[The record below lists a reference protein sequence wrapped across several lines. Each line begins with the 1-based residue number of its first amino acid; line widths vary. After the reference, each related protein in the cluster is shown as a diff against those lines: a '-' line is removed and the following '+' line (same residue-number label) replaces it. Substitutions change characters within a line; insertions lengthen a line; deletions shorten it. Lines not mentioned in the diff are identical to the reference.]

1 MYFNFPKEYFVY
13 VVNKNIDIYEY
24 GFRSEDDDIDINEF
38 EELPEIYDEEYAI
51 KSVNDEV

>member
-13 VVNKNIDIYEY
+13 TVNKNIDIYGY
-24 GFRSEDDDIDINEF
+24 GFRSEDDDIDISEF